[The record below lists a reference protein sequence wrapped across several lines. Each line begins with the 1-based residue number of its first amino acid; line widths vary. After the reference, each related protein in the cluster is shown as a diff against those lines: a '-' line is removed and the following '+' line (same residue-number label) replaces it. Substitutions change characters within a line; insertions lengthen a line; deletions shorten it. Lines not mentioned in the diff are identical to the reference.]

1 MKKIANK
8 QKKNTFNEIT
18 FGEKKK
24 QHHIKKSDNVLL
36 YQIMR

>member
-1 MKKIANK
+1 MKKIVDK

-24 QHHIKKSDNVLL
+24 KHHIKKKNDVLL
-36 YQIMR
+36 